1 MTYTLHV
8 FPTAEDY
15 YDVCCG
21 APSLYQHTFPSQV
34 MAELWF
40 DNEFAS
46 FGWYLADEQQLAA
59 ARAEELLAHSN

>member
-1 MTYTLHV
+1 MSYTLHV

-21 APSLYQHTFPSQV
+21 SPSLYQHTFPSQT

-40 DNEFAS
+40 DNEFGGL
-46 FGWYLADEQQLAA
+46 GWYLASDARLAID
-59 ARAEELLAHSN
+59 RANEILAH